1 VTRWRASGLA
11 VITAIA
17 VMACA
22 TTTRSAAP
30 ATSSPL
36 EPSPSAIATASVA
49 ASPSPSLAVVSG
61 PCAPDVQ
68 LKVLPEWARAGF
80 SDPEPTALQ
89 ALGRS
94 GEIIAIL
101 FGGTLYSPPSDEVS
115 NKILW
120 VAKDGTTGPEG
131 LVISAQ
137 RMDGAEPLGEPVE
150 RVVEG
155 GPGPSTIDL
164 PEPGCWRLS
173 LTWADRTDSLD
184 LEYVDPAAA
193 P

>member
-1 VTRWRASGLA
+1 MSVRRRRQSSRWWAFSASSSASSRSACQNASGASNPQLSRGS
-11 VITAIA
+11 
-17 VMACA
+17 
-22 TTTRSAAP
+22 TRSNL
-30 ATSSPL
+30 TC
-36 EPSPSAIATASVA
+36 SAICLRANGSSEIAETDTARK
-49 ASPSPSLAVVSG
+49 PS
-61 PCAPDVQ
+61 
-68 LKVLPEWARAGF
+68 
-80 SDPEPTALQ
+80 ALQ

-101 FGGTLYSPPSDEVS
+101 FGGTLYAPPSEEVS

-120 VAKDGTTGPEG
+120 VAKDGTSGPEG

-137 RMDGAEPLGEPVE
+137 RMDGTERLGDPVE

-164 PEPGCWRLS
+164 PEAGCWRLS
-173 LTWADRTDSLD
+173 LAWADETDSLD
-184 LEYVDPAAA
+184 LEYVDPTAS

>member
-1 VTRWRASGLA
+1 VFERSLTAVGLLLLGA
-11 VITAIA
+11 VATS
-17 VMACA
+17 CA
-22 TTTRSAAP
+22 TTAP
-30 ATSSPL
+30 
-36 EPSPSAIATASVA
+36 TASSSA
-49 ASPSPSLAVVSG
+49 SGSTTASPGASATVTATGSSIEALG
-61 PCAPDVQ
+61 PCAPEVT
-68 LKVLPEWARAGF
+68 LAVLPEWAREGF
-80 SDPEPTALQ
+80 NEAEPTALQ

-101 FGGTLYSPPSDEVS
+101 FGGTLYAPPSEEVS

-137 RMDGAEPLGEPVE
+137 RMDGTERLGDPVE
-150 RVVEG
+150 RVVDG

-164 PEPGCWRLS
+164 PEAGCWRMDLA
-173 LTWADRTDSLD
+173 WADETDSLD
-184 LEYVDPAAA
+184 LEYVEPTVS